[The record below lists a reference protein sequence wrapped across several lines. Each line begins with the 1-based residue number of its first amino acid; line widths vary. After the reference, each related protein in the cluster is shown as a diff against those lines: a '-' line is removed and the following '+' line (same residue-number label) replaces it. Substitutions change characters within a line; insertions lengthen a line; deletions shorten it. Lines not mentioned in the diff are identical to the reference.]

1 MINNVDDLINKIND
15 MNVRVESK
23 TPRRDVDF
31 VSSGGGGAGR
41 MKSRSTFGRAGGC
54 HQAERVVI

>member
-31 VSSGGGGAGR
+31 VSSGGGAGM
-41 MKSRSTFGRAGGC
+41 MKSRSNYFWAGWSVPPSSKGG
-54 HQAERVVI
+54 

>member
-23 TPRRDVDF
+23 TPKRDVDF
-31 VSSGGGGAGR
+31 VSSGGGR
-41 MKSRSTFGRAGGC
+41 RDD
-54 HQAERVVI
+54 EE